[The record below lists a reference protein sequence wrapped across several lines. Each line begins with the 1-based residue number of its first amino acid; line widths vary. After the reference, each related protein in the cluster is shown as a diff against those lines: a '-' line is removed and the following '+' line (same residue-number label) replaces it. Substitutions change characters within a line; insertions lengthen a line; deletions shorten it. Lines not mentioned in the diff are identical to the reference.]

1 MGQVSTAPRKDLK
14 RRILLDDGTALEL
27 RVLDGLLVDDVLVQ
41 GAKAEAYR
49 VMTGKDVFPSTGRSI
64 KDYLIRL
71 GFVTE

>member
-1 MGQVSTAPRKDLK
+1 VSAPRKDLK
-14 RRILLDDGTALEL
+14 TRILLDDGTALEL
-27 RVLDGLLVDDVLVQ
+27 RVLSGLLVDDVLIQ

-49 VMTGKDVFPSTGRSI
+49 VMTGKDVFPVTDRPL